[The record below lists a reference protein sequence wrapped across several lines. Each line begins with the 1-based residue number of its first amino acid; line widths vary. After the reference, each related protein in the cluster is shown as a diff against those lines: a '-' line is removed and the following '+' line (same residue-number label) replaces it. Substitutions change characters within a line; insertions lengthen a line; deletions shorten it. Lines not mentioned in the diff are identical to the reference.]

1 VLIAYG
7 VGCLCHFL
15 CLDWYRTSN
24 RRFDSPEV
32 AMMPAVSSL
41 GGMGEPVMSRA
52 GSTMDDD
59 FSSED
64 SITQTVRTFFPETWL
79 WDLLDVG

>member
-1 VLIAYG
+1 
-7 VGCLCHFL
+7 
-15 CLDWYRTSN
+15 
-24 RRFDSPEV
+24 
-32 AMMPAVSSL
+32 MMPAVSSL
-41 GGMGEPVMSRA
+41 GGMGEPIMSRA